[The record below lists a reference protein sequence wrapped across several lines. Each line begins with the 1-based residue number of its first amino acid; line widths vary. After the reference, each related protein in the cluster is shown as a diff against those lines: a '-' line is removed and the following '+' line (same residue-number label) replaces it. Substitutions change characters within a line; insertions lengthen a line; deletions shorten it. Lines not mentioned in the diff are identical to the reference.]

1 MYRVTKY
8 APRVRTAVVREKIAI
23 QAEADSRLEIIKVE
37 PYVEVAVRDRN
48 RDRSWK
54 SEVLDSR
61 DGSFGR
67 GRMLNLIPVMI
78 HMCT

>member
-1 MYRVTKY
+1 MYRVTRY
-8 APRVRTAVVREKIAI
+8 APRARTAILKEMMSI

-54 SEVLDSR
+54 SEVVDSR

-67 GRMLNLIPVMI
+67 DRVLNLIPVMI